1 MYGEEVIAMTRKTT
15 AERLREL
22 MRERNLRQ
30 VDVLRLIEPWA
41 RRYNVP
47 FFKQNLSLY
56 LKGTVEPNQDKLIL
70 LAKALNVSE
79 AWLMGFDVP
88 MERPERPLIPS
99 DVVVDNGEQ
108 LLIMELKG
116 LDERERQLVADYIA
130 LLKRSK

>member
-1 MYGEEVIAMTRKTT
+1 MERTTT
-15 AERLREL
+15 AKRLQQIMAERG
-22 MRERNLRQ
+22 LRQ
-30 VDVLRLIEPWA
+30 KDILELVAPVARLCDTPIS
-41 RRYNVP
+41 
-47 FFKQNLSLY
+47 KSNLSLY
-56 LKGTVEPNQDKLIL
+56 VTGKVDPSNDRLFV

-99 DVVVDNGEQ
+99 DVLVDNGEQ